1 MFPWLKAFSARSQK
15 GAPFRGWQLRDGG
28 DSTEHGGRGG
38 IKAACRLT
46 GTTAETL
53 NWAGPEFSAIRVT
66 QFVDQFH
73 LHSGR
78 KKKKKKHITRDESP
92 VHFTTTGLW
101 QIQRLAVFK
110 QYSCTS
116 HYSSPTHTRTHAS
129 ATGMTHTHLSAWSDR
144 SSRGRKRK
152 MKKNVNT
159 FEFVFLLRVCSMIVF
174 H

>member
-15 GAPFRGWQLRDGG
+15 GAPFSGWQLRDGG

-38 IKAACRLT
+38 IKAVCRLT

-78 KKKKKKHITRDESP
+78 KKKRKKSTLPEMNLLFISPPQDSGRYRDWLFSSSIAAQVITAAQ
-92 VHFTTTGLW
+92 H
-101 QIQRLAVFK
+101 
-110 QYSCTS
+110 
-116 HYSSPTHTRTHAS
+116 THAH
-129 ATGMTHTHLSAWSDR
+129 MHLPQAWHR